1 MQQLFKSALVI
12 LLAVGVVAIGAE
24 ELRRTTGKIKVTEES
39 GHRMMGILNPN
50 RDFSKG
56 QLAERAKQEELNRTE
71 KAQLKEQASAEEKEQ
86 LDPTGL
92 RSLLNTLLPET
103 GINFKTDEKQ

>member
-12 LLAVGVVAIGAE
+12 LIAVGVVAIGAE
-24 ELRRTTGKIKVTEES
+24 ELRRTTRKIKVTDES
-39 GHRMMGILNPN
+39 GSRMMGILNPN

-56 QLAERAKQEELNRTE
+56 QLAERTKQEELLRTE
-71 KAQLKEQASAEEKEQ
+71 KAQLKEQPSAAEKEQ

-92 RSLLNTLLPET
+92 RGLLNTLLPET
-103 GINFKTDEKQ
+103 GSTSKTDENQ